1 MTSFKSRLKE
11 LDVMLDEDI
20 ICLKELRK
28 YCFQGIPV
36 EQGRR
41 ALCWKLLL
49 NYLPPSRAAWDE
61 ALRGQRDTYRRF
73 VREMVVRPGGR
84 ADGSVPSRV
93 DVTERDHPLSLDPD
107 SQWQAFF
114 KDNDV
119 LGQIDKDVR
128 RLCPD
133 ISFFQQPT
141 EYPCREV
148 VCGDYHERLHERVDR
163 VYLSSSNVRRVGLG
177 MNKMVDSKLRP
188 SDMDY
193 VPLPLGQEAH
203 WEVVE
208 RVLFLYAKLNPGQSY
223 VQGMN
228 EIIGPIY
235 YTFASDPD
243 TKWREHAEAD
253 TFGVFTNL
261 MSEIRDFFIKTLD
274 DSESGINYR
283 LRLLMERLQQH
294 DPHLAVRLRVQEL
307 RPQYFAF
314 RWMTLLLSQEFTLP
328 DVIRIWDSLFADEK
342 RFNFLT
348 EVCCA
353 MMVLIRDQLMS
364 GDFAH
369 NMKLLQSYPPVEI
382 RTVLARA
389 ETLMHR

>member
-11 LDVMLDEDI
+11 LDLILEDDM
-20 ICLKELRK
+20 ICLKQLRK
-28 YCFQGIPV
+28 FCFQGIPV
-36 EQGRR
+36 EKGRR

-49 NYLPPSRAAWDE
+49 NYLPPSRLAWDE
-61 ALRGQRDTYRRF
+61 AVQRQRDAYRRF
-73 VREMVVRPGGR
+73 VRELVVRPGGP
-84 ADGSVPSRV
+84 ADGSTPARL
-93 DVTERDHPLSLDPD
+93 DVTEHDHPLSLEPS

-141 EYPCREV
+141 DFPCQEV
-148 VCGDYHERLHERVDR
+148 VCGDYHERLHERVQR
-163 VYLSSSNVRRVGLG
+163 VYLSSANVLRVGLG
-177 MNKMVDSKLRP
+177 MNTKVDSARRP
-188 SDMDY
+188 QEDDY
-193 VPLPLGQEAH
+193 VALPGGQEAH

-243 TKWREHAEAD
+243 VQWREHAEAD

-274 DSESGINYR
+274 DSHSGINYR
-283 LRLLMERLQQH
+283 LRLLMERLHFH
-294 DPHLAVRLRVQEL
+294 DPHLAVRLRVQQL
-307 RPQYFAF
+307 QPQYFAF

-328 DVIRIWDSLFADEK
+328 DVIRIWDSLFSDEN

-353 MMVLIRDQLMS
+353 MMILEREQLMS

-369 NMKLLQSYPPVEI
+369 NMKLLQSYPPTEI
-382 RTVLARA
+382 RTVVAKAAQLLPR
-389 ETLMHR
+389 

>member
-11 LDVMLDEDI
+11 LDWMLESDM
-20 ICLKELRK
+20 ICLKSLRK
-28 YCFQGIPV
+28 FCFQGIPV
-36 EQGRR
+36 ENGRR

-49 NYLPPSRAAWDE
+49 NYLPPSRLAWDE
-61 ALRGQRDTYRRF
+61 ALDGQRCAYRRF
-73 VREMVVRPGGR
+73 VREMVVRPGG
-84 ADGSVPSRV
+84 AAGGSAAARV
-93 DVTERDHPLSLDPD
+93 DVTEHDHPLSDQPN
-107 SQWQAFF
+107 SQWQTFF

-141 EYPCREV
+141 EFPCQEV
-148 VCGDYHERLHERVDR
+148 VCGDYHERLHERVQR
-163 VYLSSSNVRRVGLG
+163 VYLDSASVCRVGLG
-177 MNKMVDSKLRP
+177 MQTKVDAKRRQQEH
-188 SDMDY
+188 DY
-193 VPLPLGQEAH
+193 VALPGGQEAH

-208 RVLFLYAKLNPGQSY
+208 RILFIYAKLNPGQSY

-228 EIIGPIY
+228 EIVGPIY
-235 YTFASDPD
+235 YTFASNPD
-243 TKWREHAEAD
+243 ARWREHAEAD

-274 DSESGINYR
+274 DSHSGINFR
-283 LRLLMERLQQH
+283 LRLLMERLHHH
-294 DPHLAVRLRVQEL
+294 DPHLAVRLKVQQL
-307 RPQYFAF
+307 YPQYFAF

-342 RFNFLT
+342 RFDFLT

-353 MMVLIRDQLMS
+353 MMIQVREQLMS

-369 NMKLLQSYPPVEI
+369 NMKLLQNYPPLEI
-382 RTVLARA
+382 RTVLAKA
-389 ETLMHR
+389 EWLLSR